1 MPRRPVPRRQRD
13 QRIGV
18 LEIVCVLL
26 VLLAIAAL
34 IAWIVTNAGGGHN
47 LT

>member
-1 MPRRPVPRRQRD
+1 MPRHPHRRSQRD
-13 QRIGV
+13 QRVGV
-18 LEIVCVLL
+18 LEIVCILL
-26 VLLAIAAL
+26 VLLAIAGL